1 MSNIIKIVIISIGA
15 IALSSSCYAQYRFN
29 TGTYP
34 YPSELYVELENT
46 VDVYLQNQLI
56 NRISKNKVYRNLIL
70 QKRLSVGLVDL
81 HDPENIR
88 YATVNGNHMMYSAS
102 LPKIAVLLAAMECVK
117 NNTLAYDDAL
127 KKDMRL
133 MIAKSNNQATTRVI
147 ERIGLETIATVLQ
160 NDYYNL
166 YDKKKGGGLWVGK
179 KYAKADIR
187 KPDPLFGISHGATVH
202 QVCRFY
208 TMLAYGKLVSS
219 VYNEEMQK
227 YLVKP
232 EINHKFVN
240 TLRKLEPGIIMYRKS
255 GSWRN
260 FHSDSVLIDG
270 KGDRKYILVALI
282 EDPNGSKICRDLI
295 KIAESALGLN
305 RDPAKFPLNQTGP
318 VMKEATKD

>member
-1 MSNIIKIVIISIGA
+1 MSDIIKIVIISICA
-15 IALSSSCYAQYRFN
+15 IALSSPCYAQYRFK

-34 YPSELYVELENT
+34 YPSEQYVELDKR
-46 VDVYLQNQLI
+46 VDVYLQNLLI
-56 NRISKNKVYRNLIL
+56 NKISKNKTYRKLIR

-102 LPKIAVLLAAMECVK
+102 LPKIAVLLSAMECVK
-117 NNTLAYDDAL
+117 NRTLEYDAAL

-133 MIAKSNNQATTRVI
+133 MIAKSNNKATTRVI
-147 ERIGLETIATVLQ
+147 ERIGLEKIASVLQ
-160 NDYYNL
+160 SDNYNL
-166 YDKKKGGGLWVGK
+166 YDIKKGGGLWVGK
-179 KYAKADIR
+179 KYAKADVR

-240 TLRKLEPGIIMYRKS
+240 TLRKLEPGVIMYRKS

-282 EDPNGSKICRDLI
+282 EDSSGSKICRDLI
-295 KIAESALGLN
+295 NIAESALGLN
-305 RDPAKFPLNQTGP
+305 RDPANFPINETGP
-318 VMKEATKD
+318 VMREAIEN